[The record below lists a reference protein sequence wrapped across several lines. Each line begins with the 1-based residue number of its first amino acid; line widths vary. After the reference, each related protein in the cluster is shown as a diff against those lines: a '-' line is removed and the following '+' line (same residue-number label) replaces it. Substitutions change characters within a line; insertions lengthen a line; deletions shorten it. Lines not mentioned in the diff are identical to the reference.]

1 MTVPTTSSTP
11 TMMTAR
17 TVPVSWFAIPRLCLN
32 SIFLVSPQV
41 RKRRLVALFVFVSAP
56 VMVTCCLFKIMC

>member
-32 SIFLVSPQV
+32 SIFLVSPQAAENV
-41 RKRRLVALFVFVSAP
+41 FVCGSRAFRFRQRASYGDVLFV
-56 VMVTCCLFKIMC
+56 